1 MNKLGIGVLTAS
13 ILILGGIGTAQEAYA
28 GSVNSNN
35 GPVGAVGVDYIQ
47 PDTTELLLAG
57 MQTNL
62 AWIIPVSLS
71 AVGIGAVLIRK
82 KF

>member
-1 MNKLGIGVLTAS
+1 MNKLGIGVLIAS
-13 ILILGGIGTAQEAYA
+13 ILILGGIGTAQDAYA
-28 GSVNSNN
+28 GQIGN

-62 AWIIPVSLS
+62 AWIIPVL
-71 AVGIGAVLIRK
+71 AAAGIGAVLIRK

>member
-13 ILILGGIGTAQEAYA
+13 ILILGGIGTAQDAYA
-28 GSVNSNN
+28 GQIA

-62 AWIIPVSLS
+62 AWIIPVL
-71 AVGIGAVLIRK
+71 AAAGIGAVLIRK

>member
-13 ILILGGIGTAQEAYA
+13 ILILGGIGTAHEAYA
-28 GSVNSNN
+28 GGEP

-62 AWIIPVSLS
+62 AWIIPVL
-71 AVGIGAVLIRK
+71 AAAGIGAVLIRK

>member
-28 GSVNSNN
+28 GSENSN
-35 GPVGAVGVDYIQ
+35 GPVGAVGVDYFQ

-62 AWIIPVSLS
+62 AWIIPVL
-71 AVGIGAVLIRK
+71 AAAGIGAVLIRK